1 MPNFLAARAFALAA
15 LVTLLAACS
24 GNSALFAPSTSAPG
38 PTQAAAARHALLE
51 KKISPFASKR
61 ATALFAAVKPLVN
74 LSNRGFLP
82 IGTKKPSAAFVF
94 ASDNFTGNVDAYD
107 PASGALVSQCAG
119 CGGWGL
125 AVSPKGTLAI
135 GDFDGN
141 VTLWT
146 IGANSLTKFATC
158 TLSLGAS
165 GYAADGI
172 AFDSK
177 GNLYADDYPAN
188 AIDFWSKAAIAA
200 GCGMPTRTVYTSNLQ
215 VIYYLATVKAR
226 TLLATGYDSGENVDL
241 VSVNQ
246 KTGIDKILQT
256 VGNLSQGTGFPG
268 GVAVDNA
275 SNAYVNNQYGS
286 ITEYPNGGVG
296 KQSDSC
302 TWTFSPD
309 DYTAIATNATG
320 TALWAANINFGSS
333 QLLTYAEEDTIPLG
347 GAACST
353 IGDTTP
359 AQLSEEYLGIA
370 VYPAGKT

>member
-1 MPNFLAARAFALAA
+1 
-15 LVTLLAACS
+15 
-24 GNSALFAPSTSAPG
+24 
-38 PTQAAAARHALLE
+38 
-51 KKISPFASKR
+51 
-61 ATALFAAVKPLVN
+61 
-74 LSNRGFLP
+74 
-82 IGTKKPSAAFVF
+82 
-94 ASDNFTGNVDAYD
+94 
-107 PASGALVSQCAG
+107 
-119 CGGWGL
+119 
-125 AVSPKGTLAI
+125 
-135 GDFDGN
+135 
-141 VTLWT
+141 
-146 IGANSLTKFATC
+146 
-158 TLSLGAS
+158 
-165 GYAADGI
+165 
-172 AFDSK
+172 
-177 GNLYADDYPAN
+177 
-188 AIDFWSKAAIAA
+188 
-200 GCGMPTRTVYTSNLQ
+200 MPTRTVYTSNLQ